1 MTEME
6 ESEKLKKLDS
16 HQLQLDESNDNDEYL
31 IRTKIFLVEIVSI
44 FFTIT
49 SCALNGFVWF
59 NDGNTTALPVST
71 DGFLNTLTY
80 GLVIWCYFRKNHFN
94 SKKRDQKTQIM
105 ISIIFLFSSTII
117 KFIAMKNIIFAIKLN
132 WSVYFIII
140 NLAQSIIFSVLS
152 ILKFI
157 LSTRFNFSSTLH
169 ASGVNALM
177 TSLSAFSV
185 AVSMIFLMNESSVY
199 YFDSLMGFF
208 IALALNV
215 YGSNLLIRNVCN

>member
-1 MTEME
+1 
-6 ESEKLKKLDS
+6 
-16 HQLQLDESNDNDEYL
+16 
-31 IRTKIFLVEIVSI
+31 
-44 FFTIT
+44 
-49 SCALNGFVWF
+49 
-59 NDGNTTALPVST
+59 
-71 DGFLNTLTY
+71 
-80 GLVIWCYFRKNHFN
+80 
-94 SKKRDQKTQIM
+94 
-105 ISIIFLFSSTII
+105 
-117 KFIAMKNIIFAIKLN
+117 MKNIIFAIKLN